1 MDQGPKDQNKLAA
14 NHFKASTSYP
24 LLGNPIGQM
33 AVRLPKVLPV
43 GGMLKLWTDGAKQFA
58 KF

>member
-24 LLGNPIGQM
+24 LLGNPWQM
-33 AVRLPKVLPV
+33 AERLPKVLPV
-43 GGMLKLWTDGAKQFA
+43 GGMLKL
-58 KF
+58 

>member
-24 LLGNPIGQM
+24 LLGNPWANGREVTQGV
-33 AVRLPKVLPV
+33 ACGRDVEALN
-43 GGMLKLWTDGAKQFA
+43 
-58 KF
+58 

>member
-43 GGMLKLWTDGAKQFA
+43 GGMLKL
-58 KF
+58 